1 MGVTL
6 LLRNREDSTEPDTEV
21 NTEVSTEVGAE
32 VKRLINLLN
41 NEMSRQ
47 EIQNKLKIKTAE
59 YVRKKYIVPALKQ
72 NFIEMVFLSNPNHP
86 NQKYRLTPK
95 GKALQEKSNRIK
107 RNNE

>member
-1 MGVTL
+1 MTL
-6 LLRNREDSTEPDTEV
+6 LLRNREGSTEPDMEL
-21 NTEVSTEVGAE
+21 NTEVSTE

-41 NEMSRQ
+41 NEISRQ

-59 YVRKKYIVPALKQ
+59 YIRKKYIVPALKQ
-72 NFIEMVFLSNPNHP
+72 NFIEMVFLSNPNQP

-107 RNNE
+107 RNNK